1 MPDDF
6 SRIHIIDPTIRSERC
21 LSAQRQHEQGE
32 GAAAP
37 ATAGNSGEQSP
48 ACGDQT
54 KCSPER
60 DPCEA
65 HSADTGSDH
74 KASPRTVSDVDTEIG
89 RLIRKRRR
97 ERSMTLEDLA
107 RTLGLS
113 YQQVHKYENGTNRIS
128 GGTLYKIAAIFA
140 CDLTELFPAQDWQGA
155 ATDPV
160 TRLGAVR
167 LELSDILTELGQTA
181 PKATKVS

>member
-6 SRIHIIDPTIRSERC
+6 SRIHIIDPTIRPAPRPHG
-21 LSAQRQHEQGE
+21 QHQTEQGE

-37 ATAGNSGEQSP
+37 ATAGNSGEQNY
-48 ACGDQT
+48 Q
-54 KCSPER
+54 
-60 DPCEA
+60 
-65 HSADTGSDH
+65 
-74 KASPRTVSDVDTEIG
+74 ASPRTVSDVDTEIG
-89 RLIRKRRR
+89 RLVRKRRR
-97 ERSMTLEDLA
+97 ERNMTLDDLA

-128 GGTLYKIAAIFA
+128 GGTLFKIAAIFG

-181 PKATKVS
+181 AKATKVS

>member
-6 SRIHIIDPTIRSERC
+6 SRIHIIDPTIRPATR
-21 LSAQRQHEQGE
+21 LDGKNQTEQGE
-32 GAAAP
+32 GAATP
-37 ATAGNSGEQSP
+37 AQAGNSGEHNYQATARS
-48 ACGDQT
+48 
-54 KCSPER
+54 
-60 DPCEA
+60 
-65 HSADTGSDH
+65 
-74 KASPRTVSDVDTEIG
+74 VSDIDTEIG
-89 RLIRKRRR
+89 RLVRNRRR
-97 ERSMTLEDLA
+97 ERNMTLDDLA

-181 PKATKVS
+181 AKANKVS